1 MTQKL
6 GIANIF
12 KTWLHLPFQLQLIH
26 IIYFLV
32 RLSFSQIPQIHHE
45 QSCHHV
51 FCIPFLDYPNFIPS
65 ILMKTNLQD
74 TGENIKENCYPHPIP
89 RLVLWLHV
97 RISPNISYAIC
108 NSIAA
113 LHWKYLSHTWH
124 YKVLDHMNLI
134 FFFLLL
140 YSPCKSMLLA
150 FMKSCSIRK
159 LCHLDSRFWQTLT
172 SMAHSEWCSLVESFL
187 DWFCAWS

>member
-1 MTQKL
+1 MNNHVTMFFASL
-6 GIANIF
+6 SWII
-12 KTWLHLPFQLQLIH
+12 LILFH
-26 IIYFLV
+26 PYSWRPTLLF
-32 RLSFSQIPQIHHE
+32 
-45 QSCHHV
+45 
-51 FCIPFLDYPNFIPS
+51 
-65 ILMKTNLQD
+65 LQD

-97 RISPNISYAIC
+97 QISPNISYAIC

-140 YSPCKSMLLA
+140 YSPCKSVLLA

-172 SMAHSEWCSLVESFL
+172 SMAHSEWCSLVKSFL
-187 DWFCAWS
+187 HWFCAWS